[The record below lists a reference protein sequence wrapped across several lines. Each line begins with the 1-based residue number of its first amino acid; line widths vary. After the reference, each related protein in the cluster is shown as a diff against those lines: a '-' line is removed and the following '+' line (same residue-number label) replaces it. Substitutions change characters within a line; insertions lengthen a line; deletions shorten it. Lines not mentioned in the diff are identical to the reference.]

1 MHAFSFSNTWTP
13 GDKELLLLPF
23 LDAETPCFSRQA
35 LPSALQTVAPP
46 AEAGGTRVVHAGSI
60 AEAFVLA
67 QCVRLDAQALPPAEN
82 LKIAVAKAIEQARTE
97 KLARVS
103 VLLSATRGRTLPLA
117 AQEGALLG
125 AYVYDPYLSIKPER
139 VLCETLLTDC
149 GQAEQAAL
157 LHEAERAAMILEQV
171 NVARDLCN
179 APPNE
184 IHPQSLAVRL
194 AAMARGSGMEV
205 EIWNEADL
213 ERERCGGILAV
224 GKGSHRS
231 PRLVRAFWRPENARC
246 HLALVGK
253 GVTCDSGGYSLK
265 PTESQVGMKYDMAGA
280 ATMFAAACAM
290 VRRGLP
296 LALSVY
302 APLVQNDISGA
313 AFHVND
319 VITTRNGKTVEIL
332 NTDAEGR
339 LLLADTLALA
349 CEERPDF
356 LVDAATLT
364 GAAVVGL
371 GEDIAAVF
379 GVDRAFTDLLLEA
392 ASETGESFWELPLH
406 APYAEKLKA
415 TIADVNNTGKTRMGG
430 AILATLFLRNWVD
443 TGVKWL
449 HLDIAGPG
457 GKEDPLGPL
466 GKGGKGFGVRTLA
479 ALAGKLCRN
488 QQLE

>member
-1 MHAFSFSNTWTP
+1 MHTFTFSETWTP
-13 GDKELLLLPF
+13 RDNELLLLPF
-23 LDAETPCFSRQA
+23 LNGETPCFSPQA
-35 LPSALQTVAPP
+35 LPPALQHATA
-46 AEAGGTRVVHAGSI
+46 ALEAGGTRVAHASRI
-60 AEAFVLA
+60 ENSFVLA
-67 QCVRLDAQALPPAEN
+67 ISVRLDTTALPPAES
-82 LKIAVAKAIEQARTE
+82 LKTAVSKAMDQARCE
-97 KLARVS
+97 KLTRVS
-103 VLLSATRGRTLPLA
+103 VLLAHDGSLALPLA
-117 AQEGALLG
+117 VQEGALLG
-125 AYVYDPYLSIKPER
+125 AYIYDPYLSKKPER
-139 VLCETLLTDC
+139 ILCETIVSGC
-149 GQAEQAAL
+149 GQTERIAL
-157 LHEAERAAMILEQV
+157 LQHAERAALILEQV

-194 AAMARGSGMEV
+194 AEMARSSGMEV
-205 EIWNEADL
+205 EVWNESDL
-213 ERERCGGILAV
+213 KRERCGGILAV
-224 GKGSHRS
+224 GKGSQRA

-265 PTESQVGMKYDMAGA
+265 PTDSQVGMKYDMAGA

-290 VRRGLP
+290 VRCGLP

-302 APLVQNDISGA
+302 APLVQNDVSGS
-313 AFHVND
+313 AFHIND
-319 VITTRNGKTVEIL
+319 VVITRNGKTVEIL

-349 CEERPDF
+349 CEENPDY
-356 LVDAATLT
+356 LIDAATLT

-392 ASETGESFWELPLH
+392 AAATGEPFWELPVH
-406 APYAEKLKA
+406 TPYAEKLKT
-415 TIADVNNTGKTRMGG
+415 TIADLNNTGKTRMGG
-430 AILATLFLRNWVD
+430 AILATLFLRNWVSD
-443 TGVKWL
+443 GVKWL

-479 ALAGKLCRN
+479 VLAEKLYRN
-488 QQLE
+488 L